1 MRLRNYNC
9 VILLVL
15 IISFNFRLYTFFTIP
30 IAFWEYPFYIIL
42 ALVGTF
48 FLNTMIKYGVLY
60 DLSKPYDVNKR
71 SLLFSVILVNLI
83 TFPATQLLFY
93 FSLAFFYYYLGIF
106 YLVLKILVIVIEWKL
121 YHLEF
126 KKYIQE
132 DPIDISL
139 SSKNILS
146 TSVIINILSF
156 LVVETI
162 NFCLINAYMY
172 SSYF

>member
-1 MRLRNYNC
+1 
-9 VILLVL
+9 
-15 IISFNFRLYTFFTIP
+15 
-30 IAFWEYPFYIIL
+30 
-42 ALVGTF
+42 
-48 FLNTMIKYGVLY
+48 MIKYGVLY